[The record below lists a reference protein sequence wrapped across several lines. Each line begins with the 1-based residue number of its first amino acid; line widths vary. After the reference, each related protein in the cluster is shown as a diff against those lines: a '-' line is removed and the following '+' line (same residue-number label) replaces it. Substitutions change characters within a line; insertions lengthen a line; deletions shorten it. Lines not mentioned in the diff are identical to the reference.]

1 MSRVCAGLQPSQH
14 HPRAEVQSFVSYR
27 EINGVFLVS
36 WGVGAVEQGDGGGM
50 MMIKRYGGVMCNAGR
65 QSGVACNAGRQSGVV
80 CNVGRAGAL
89 ICRTVFPV
97 VLVIEHGDVRVVA

>member
-1 MSRVCAGLQPSQH
+1 
-14 HPRAEVQSFVSYR
+14 
-27 EINGVFLVS
+27 
-36 WGVGAVEQGDGGGM
+36 

-97 VLVIEHGDVRVVA
+97 VLVIEHGDVRVVT

>member
-1 MSRVCAGLQPSQH
+1 
-14 HPRAEVQSFVSYR
+14 
-27 EINGVFLVS
+27 
-36 WGVGAVEQGDGGGM
+36 
-50 MMIKRYGGVMCNAGR
+50 MIKRYGGVMCNAGR

-80 CNVGRAGAL
+80 CNAGRQSGGAL

>member
-1 MSRVCAGLQPSQH
+1 MV
-14 HPRAEVQSFVSYR
+14 
-27 EINGVFLVS
+27 
-36 WGVGAVEQGDGGGM
+36 
-50 MMIKRYGGVMCNAGR
+50 KRYGGVMCNAGR
-65 QSGVACNAGRQSGVV
+65 QSGVVCNAGRQSGVV

>member
-1 MSRVCAGLQPSQH
+1 
-14 HPRAEVQSFVSYR
+14 
-27 EINGVFLVS
+27 
-36 WGVGAVEQGDGGGM
+36 
-50 MMIKRYGGVMCNAGR
+50 MIKRYGGVMCNAGR

>member
-1 MSRVCAGLQPSQH
+1 MV
-14 HPRAEVQSFVSYR
+14 
-27 EINGVFLVS
+27 
-36 WGVGAVEQGDGGGM
+36 
-50 MMIKRYGGVMCNAGR
+50 KRYGGVMCNAGR
-65 QSGVACNAGRQSGVV
+65 QSGVVCNVGRQSGVV